1 MHYLMEY
8 IYLYNLS
15 DGKTNQSYMYKL
27 VRTFCQN
34 YNFKFTETLWS
45 SFLTLESQITNTIE
59 FRWRRHDDHCK
70 SL

>member
-8 IYLYNLS
+8 IYLYTLS

-34 YNFKFTETLWS
+34 CNFKFT
-45 SFLTLESQITNTIE
+45 
-59 FRWRRHDDHCK
+59 
-70 SL
+70 

>member
-34 YNFKFTETLWS
+34 YNFKFTETLDKIC
-45 SFLTLESQITNTIE
+45 FICLMAI
-59 FRWRRHDDHCK
+59 K
-70 SL
+70 S